1 MPLTK
6 SPGDQLN
13 SPTRQSTVSFSS
25 SKGGAV
31 FKESEL
37 KREELR
43 KARILESS
51 KEVLERASAAQKNAD
66 NASKEY
72 KDLARRFG
80 VEPEDV

>member
-1 MPLTK
+1 M
-6 SPGDQLN
+6 
-13 SPTRQSTVSFSS
+13 
-25 SKGGAV
+25 